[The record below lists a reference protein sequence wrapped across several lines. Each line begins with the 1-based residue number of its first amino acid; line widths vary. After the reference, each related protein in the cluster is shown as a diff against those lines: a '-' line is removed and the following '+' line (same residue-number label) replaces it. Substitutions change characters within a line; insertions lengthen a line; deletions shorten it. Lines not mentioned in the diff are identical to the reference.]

1 MVQLKFFPLNVYFYS
16 MQFSK
21 LNRNFIAVLFQGIF
35 ICYTLF
41 TVFNENHY
49 PVRSKENSKTLFCL
63 NTSSSTVVRV
73 ASEQSASSISFI
85 EHFNFEKL
93 WLCAELFQSTE
104 LIKNV
109 GLHISSRAF
118 NTFYILTT
126 IHAP

>member
-1 MVQLKFFPLNVYFYS
+1 
-16 MQFSK
+16 MQFSGWS
-21 LNRNFIAVLFQGIF
+21 RNFIATLFQGII

-41 TVFNENHY
+41 TVFNENYY
-49 PVRSKENSKTLFCL
+49 PVRAKENSKALFCL
-63 NTSSSTVVRV
+63 NTNSASVVRV
-73 ASEQSASSISFI
+73 ASEQTASSISFI
-85 EHFNFEKL
+85 EHYNFEKL

-104 LIKNV
+104 LLKNV